1 LFCFEVVHEHSNAL
15 QGNYPLIMFP
25 ESLVV
30 VLGIVLIVEGIPWF
44 LSPRGTKRMLIE
56 LSKMNDLPLRGI
68 GLAFMLV
75 GLLLVAFVKNN

>member
-1 LFCFEVVHEHSNAL
+1 
-15 QGNYPLIMFP
+15 MFP
-25 ESLVV
+25 ESLLV

-68 GLAFMLV
+68 GLVFMLV